1 MKNFEYCVYTYKHRL
16 ALKEVI
22 KNNEYL
28 PKTTKNELLKRA
40 EVHDMDKMVMYLFWE
55 KKKASKY
62 HRETASHHID
72 NDISKTNTD
81 YLEAIFDYECAGITK
96 PDKPLNAYDTVLK
109 FYSKYEGVLLPFLKK
124 LHMDSSYRLSD
135 NFGITDLTVTED
147 DIIREVVF
155 YLTSTEDNI
164 YTRLKDKLC
173 SKEEYFQLFKQRND
187 LSTIRGLDEAYDKI
201 SCEINDFY
209 SEESR
214 KERAKKKLLN
224 GSYSYIRHKV
234 FRQDISTQKSM
245 QLCCEC
251 DAGTKDTVWH
261 ITIPTTHSDV
271 NTTDKA
277 YLQYSS
283 FTPSQFSSFDELRC
297 MISDIVQLCKDSK
310 SLLDVGDLSVY
321 NTGKFVI
328 GIVGEKIVF
337 GFKILIVNVRHLSC
351 RLEGDY
357 LVFNFETKPY
367 RNSISKYSY
376 RNSVSKHSFSVS
388 VLDYSYNG
396 GI

>member
-96 PDKPLNAYDTVLK
+96 PDKPLNAYNTVLK
-109 FYSKYEGVLLPFLKK
+109 FYPKYEGILLPFLKK

-135 NFGITDLTVTED
+135 NFGITDLIVTED

-155 YLTSTEDNI
+155 YLTSTENNI

-173 SKEEYFQLFKQRND
+173 SKEEYFQLFKQRKD
-187 LSTIRGLDEAYDKI
+187 LSIIRGLDEAYDKI
-201 SCEINDFY
+201 SCDINNFY

-224 GSYSYIRHKV
+224 GSYIRHKV
-234 FRQDISTQKSM
+234 FRQGISTQKSM

-251 DAGTKDTVWH
+251 NADTKDTVWH

-271 NTTDKA
+271 NTIDKA

-337 GFKILIVNVRHLSC
+337 VFKILIVNAKHLSC

-357 LVFNFETKPY
+357 LVFDFETGS
-367 RNSISKYSY
+367 RKYSI
-376 RNSVSKHSFSVS
+376 SKHSFSVS